1 MEPVPDSLRPVL
13 EAFVAQVVPL
23 LPFGLGLA
31 VGAALATL
39 AFGWLLRHE
48 RRTSREKLELLERTG
63 EQLRH
68 SFQSLS
74 REALDQNS
82 ESFLRLARTS
92 LGEFQRQAADDLDSR
107 RDAIDALLKPF
118 HDALHQVDTK
128 LRDVEKE
135 RREHYG
141 ALTQQLRIVAASH
154 QKLSSETQ
162 NLVKALRA
170 PAVRGRWGE
179 IQLRRVVEMAG
190 MLDHCDFHEPRTG
203 DAEGARLRPDLV
215 VRLPGG
221 KNVVVDAK
229 APLEAFLAAL
239 ETDDDAERNDR
250 MRDHARQVR
259 DHMTR
264 LGTRGYWEQFEPSPE
279 FVVMFLPGETFF
291 HAALQHDPQ
300 LLDWGVDR
308 KVIPASPT
316 TLIALL
322 RAVAYGWQQERLA
335 HNAQEISALGRSL
348 HDRLASLAGH
358 FEKMRRGL
366 EGAVDAYNRAVGSL
380 EQRVFTSARRFRELG
395 AASSNEIP
403 EARPAEAALRRLH
416 SPELVG
422 DGTPEPDAPETERRR
437 SLPQPPPPT

>member
-1 MEPVPDSLRPVL
+1 MEELLVSLRLGL
-13 EAFVAQVVPL
+13 EALGAQIVPL
-23 LPFGLGLA
+23 LPFLFGLA
-31 VGAALATL
+31 LGVTLAALA
-39 AFGWLLRHE
+39 FGLLLRHE
-48 RRTSREKLELLERTG
+48 RRTTREKLVLLERAG
-63 EQLRH
+63 VQLRE

-74 REALDQNS
+74 HEALNRNS
-82 ESFLRLARTS
+82 ESFLRLARAS
-92 LGEFQRQAADDLDSR
+92 LGEFQRHAVDDLDSR
-107 RDAIDALLKPF
+107 REAIDALLKPF
-118 HDALHQVDTK
+118 QESMRQVDTK
-128 LRDVEKE
+128 LREVEKE
-135 RREHYG
+135 RRQHYG
-141 ALTQQLRIVAASH
+141 ELTQQLRGVAASH
-154 QKLSSETQ
+154 EKLSSETQ

-190 MLDHCDFHEPRTG
+190 MLDHCDFHEQRTG
-203 DAEGARLRPDLV
+203 ETEGARLRPDLV

-229 APLEAFLAAL
+229 APLEAFLASL
-239 ETDDDAERNDR
+239 EADGDGERSAR
-250 MRDHARQVR
+250 LRDHARQVR

-264 LGTRGYWEQFEPSPE
+264 LGTRGYWEQFEASPE

-291 HAALQHDPQ
+291 HAALQHDPG

-335 HNAQEISALGRSL
+335 RNAQEISDLGRSL

-358 FEKMRRGL
+358 FERLRRGL

-380 EQRVFTSARRFRELG
+380 EQRVLSSARRFRDLG
-395 AASSNEIP
+395 AGSSNEIP
-403 EARPAEAALRRLH
+403 ETRPADATLRRVQ
-416 SPELVG
+416 SPELLGEGETDSPRG
-422 DGTPEPDAPETERRR
+422 DAA
-437 SLPQPPPPT
+437 PPPPPPG